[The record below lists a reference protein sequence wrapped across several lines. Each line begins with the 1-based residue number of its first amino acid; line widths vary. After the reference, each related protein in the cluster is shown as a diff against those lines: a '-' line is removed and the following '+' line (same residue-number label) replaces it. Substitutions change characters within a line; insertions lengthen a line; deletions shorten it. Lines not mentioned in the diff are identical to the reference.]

1 MEVEFRAKEEGFK
14 EVEKKRVAEYQGLY
28 EKWLGVEPRMNA
40 LVEENGYLR
49 GEIERLKGEVREG
62 EERYEREKRFWQSD
76 MKEIVQR
83 HGEELDLVEKE
94 KEEEFEG
101 ERKEFSGE
109 IYHLRHQIADFEAK
123 YRQILPELERLKHTL
138 HTKTNEVVDLRSR
151 LSDESRLL
159 RPDPFS

>member
-1 MEVEFRAKEEGFK
+1 MMEVEFRAKEEGFK

-101 ERKEFSGE
+101 ERKELSGE

-123 YRQILPELERLKHTL
+123 YRQILPEL
-138 HTKTNEVVDLRSR
+138 
-151 LSDESRLL
+151 
-159 RPDPFS
+159 